1 MKFRILWAILACKV
15 LTGILR
21 LFGRGGTAIPGKL
34 ALQMCPQLLG
44 KLAKDVHCVV
54 ITGTNGKTTSARM
67 IEEIFAKAKTS
78 YFANR
83 SGANLI
89 GGITAEF
96 VEHSTMRGKPL
107 KKYAIIEC
115 DEAASK
121 EVCRYLD
128 PDCILVTNVF
138 RDQLDRF
145 GDVSNT
151 LESILLGIYN
161 SPHAKVCLNA
171 DCPLTS
177 SLANRID
184 NTVFF
189 YGVDTSIYKSPV
201 SEIDEAAYCP
211 RCKVEYEYSYRT
223 FGYLGGFYCPKCGT
237 KREWP
242 IIAVSEIKDCGL
254 DTTKVK
260 MRIFNEYADA
270 TINLP
275 GAYNIYN
282 AIGAMAVSQ
291 AMLIDPFASINA
303 LSTFSCGFGRMEQFD
318 MGQSKARMI
327 LVKNATGFN
336 QVINYLSELTDKTLF
351 VCCINDNT
359 GDGTDISWIWDVRF
373 ERLAELTELFGE
385 IYVSGIRRDDMAV
398 RLKYAGIPT
407 EHIRVFDNYD
417 ELIKS
422 ISSQELPVVIAP
434 TYSAMME
441 LRAKMS
447 AAFGGKDFWE

>member
-1 MKFRILWAILACKV
+1 MKFRIFWAILACKV

-44 KLAKDVHCVV
+44 ELAKDVHCVV

-223 FGYLGGFYCPKCGT
+223 FITANY
-237 KREWP
+237 
-242 IIAVSEIKDCGL
+242 V
-254 DTTKVK
+254 TT
-260 MRIFNEYADA
+260 FNY
-270 TINLP
+270 
-275 GAYNIYN
+275 
-282 AIGAMAVSQ
+282 
-291 AMLIDPFASINA
+291 
-303 LSTFSCGFGRMEQFD
+303 
-318 MGQSKARMI
+318 
-327 LVKNATGFN
+327 
-336 QVINYLSELTDKTLF
+336 
-351 VCCINDNT
+351 
-359 GDGTDISWIWDVRF
+359 
-373 ERLAELTELFGE
+373 
-385 IYVSGIRRDDMAV
+385 
-398 RLKYAGIPT
+398 
-407 EHIRVFDNYD
+407 
-417 ELIKS
+417 
-422 ISSQELPVVIAP
+422 
-434 TYSAMME
+434 
-441 LRAKMS
+441 
-447 AAFGGKDFWE
+447 